1 MEIRFTKDGLG
12 HKAGQIKD
20 IKDEKLAWAYIR
32 KGVAVPY
39 SKRMEQVIAQS
50 AEERKRTNFD
60 AKYKKIVALRESLKK
75 CVVWDDETVKK
86 AYLEY
91 EKLPKRIQESIFLP
105 YLIEKVG
112 SSLENEEDIKEFK
125 TIRDDLKI
133 KETNDYKDNYTEG
146 VVYLQALGLIDIK
159 DKNIFSLAFDK
170 YSNYDREEVVKT
182 ANDISKNIN
191 ENIIIVK

>member
-50 AEERKRTNFD
+50 AEERKRINFD

-75 CVVWDDETVKK
+75 CVVWDGDAVKK

>member
-50 AEERKRTNFD
+50 AEERKRINFD